1 MRLIKSIAK
10 NLIEG
15 VYNERELKNL
25 YNNKNINS
33 RWHIRDYG
41 TMNKRLK
48 KMRQDGILSRV
59 QIRSSLTGRKNW
71 CYIIIVSSEELQDY
85 IDKKQKKFD
94 MYKELYYKRYK
105 ATKEALESMKP
116 EPTPSNDILAEIYAI
131 TTELN
136 VKEAIEKVRPELAP
150 QYQPKLFE
158 FLSEESWYSNTID
171 ARHFFTITTGMG
183 DNPFAIGVGMA
194 PDGLERKCLWV
205 SEYYTPKIITDD
217 NGHDFI
223 TFEEKPLKK

>member
-71 CYIIIVSSEELQDY
+71 CYIIIVGSEELQDY

-94 MYKELYYKRYK
+94 MYVELYRKRMA
-105 ATKEALESMKP
+105 ATKEALESMKS
-116 EPTPSNDILAEIYAI
+116 EPTPGSDILAEIYAI

-136 VKEAIEKVRPELAP
+136 VKEAIEKVRPELAQP
-150 QYQPKLFE
+150 EQPKLFE
-158 FLSEESWYSNTID
+158 FISKEDWYSNKSD
-171 ARHFFTITTGMG
+171 HSFTCYTGML
-183 DNPFAIGVGMA
+183 DNPFAIGIGMA

-205 SEYYTPKIITDD
+205 NEYYTPKIITDD
-217 NGHDFI
+217 KGTDFI
-223 TFEEKPLKK
+223 TFEQKPLKK